1 MHLLSVL
8 CLASTVDV
16 NENRKSVASDLM
28 NHCSQG
34 SIVHVRIRQKTRGNA
49 QFSLLWSTTQ
59 EYYSIFAC
67 NGPLLE
73 DILPRLYLHYTRV
86 AFAPC
91 NEKVISERFP
101 QRLLVKYS

>member
-1 MHLLSVL
+1 MQLLSVL
-8 CLASTVDV
+8 CLDSTLKV
-16 NENRKSVASDLM
+16 NENRKGVASDLM
-28 NHCSQG
+28 SHFSQG

-59 EYYSIFAC
+59 EHYGIFIC

-91 NEKVISERFP
+91 NDVGAISVTAF
-101 QRLLVKYS
+101 SNI

>member
-8 CLASTVDV
+8 CLVSTLKV

-28 NHCSQG
+28 NHCSRG
-34 SIVHVRIRQKTRGNA
+34 SIVHVRIRQKTRGNS

-59 EYYSIFAC
+59 EYYGIFTC

-73 DILPRLYLHYTRV
+73 DTLPRLYLHYTRV
-86 AFAPC
+86 AFARVM
-91 NEKVISERFP
+91 KR
-101 QRLLVKYS
+101 